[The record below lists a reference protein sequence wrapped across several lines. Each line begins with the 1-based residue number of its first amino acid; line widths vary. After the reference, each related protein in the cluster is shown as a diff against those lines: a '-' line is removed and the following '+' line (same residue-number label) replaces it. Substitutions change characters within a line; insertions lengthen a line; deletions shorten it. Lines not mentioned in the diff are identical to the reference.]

1 MDIAI
6 RTAELSKDRRTKVGA
21 VIAGPSREILS
32 VGYNGFPMGLNDE
45 HAYRH
50 EPPAKYLFTEHAERN
65 AIYHGARRGIS
76 LSGTILYS
84 TLFPCADCA
93 RAIIQVGIK
102 EVCFMNGLDQKEKD
116 SQWTESFLASEEML
130 HESGVKIV
138 QFTKG
143 DHYVFKYR
151 SEMA

>member
-50 EPPAKYLFTEHAERN
+50 ESPAKYLFTEHAERN

-76 LSGTILYS
+76 LSGTIVLYAVKRLYS
-84 TLFPCADCA
+84 VISVCRNKQLRIPHAKNVRKPNCSGN
-93 RAIIQVGIK
+93 VGN
-102 EVCFMNGLDQKEKD
+102 F
-116 SQWTESFLASEEML
+116 
-130 HESGVKIV
+130 
-138 QFTKG
+138 
-143 DHYVFKYR
+143 
-151 SEMA
+151 